1 MMMALRS
8 EMVKG
13 TIVYS
18 RNSTTGF
25 HFVGV
30 VLEDMGYRD
39 FAKIQ
44 FSSSYDGVQNWS
56 QASDPEHLTVIG
68 QIPEWAEWDCC
79 EPW

>member
-1 MMMALRS
+1 MMMAFRS
-8 EMVKG
+8 ELKKG

-30 VLEDMGYRD
+30 VLEDIGYRE
-39 FAKIQ
+39 FAKVQ
-44 FSSSYDGVQNWS
+44 YCSSYDGLQKWA
-56 QASDPEHLTVIG
+56 QASMPDHLTVIG

-79 EPW
+79 DAR